1 MKIKHLYELH
11 QGLGAIANK
20 ELPIKTAFSI
30 QQNLTKV
37 EVEVKNAETIRQKI
51 IKKYT
56 DEEATRKLKE
66 PGKVQL
72 KADKLEDCSREL
84 NELMEQEIGIK
95 LKKIKID
102 DLDGLT
108 VKPITLNQL
117 RHILAENKSDEPCRW
132 PVEQARQIAEAA
144 ENDQLRRN

>member
-11 QGLGAIANK
+11 QGLGAIADK
-20 ELPIKTAFSI
+20 ELPVKTAFLI
-30 QQNLTKV
+30 QQNLAKV
-37 EVEVKNAETIRQKI
+37 EAEVKNAETIRQKI

-56 DEEATRKLKE
+56 DEEATKKLNA
-66 PGKVQL
+66 PGKIQL
-72 KADKLEDCSREL
+72 KPDEVGDCSKEL
-84 NELMEQEIGIK
+84 NELMEQEIDIK
-95 LKKIKID
+95 LREIKID
-102 DLDGLT
+102 DLDGIT

-117 RHILAENKSDEPCRW
+117 RHIFAENESDEPCRW